1 MTAGQ
6 FQIRDTRPMLRFTIR
21 DVLWLMVV
29 VSILALWAV
38 ERQWMS
44 HDWASIHRRDGQ
56 LLDRIDK
63 QAAAMK
69 SQAEANTYLYSTL
82 QSERARLREW
92 EQKLAELES
101 ARQPTLVEAE
111 PNP

>member
-1 MTAGQ
+1 M
-6 FQIRDTRPMLRFTIR
+6 FRFTIR

-38 ERQWMS
+38 ERRWMS

-56 LLDRIDK
+56 LLDRIHK

-69 SQAEANTYLYSTL
+69 SQAEANKHLYFTL
-82 QSERARLREW
+82 ESERTRLREW
-92 EQKLAELES
+92 ERKLAELES
-101 ARQPTLVEAE
+101 ARQRALVEAE